1 MAVRIGVISDTHV
14 PDRQRTIPEEVLRGL
29 SDVDMIIHAGDLTS
43 MSVLHQL
50 EEIAPVHAVAGNMDS
65 WEVKSALKSVMR
77 LSVLDKTIVVF
88 HGAASHGATEG
99 VARTEYPDADCVVFG
114 HTHRTCNDWEG
125 KTLVFNPG
133 TASRS
138 FGLGP
143 TYGILTVREG
153 APVEGE
159 LFQA

>member
-1 MAVRIGVISDTHV
+1 MRIGVISDTHV
-14 PDRQRTIPEEVLRGL
+14 PDRQRAIPEEVLRGL
-29 SDVDMIIHAGDLTS
+29 QGVDTIIHAGDLTS
-43 MSVLHQL
+43 MSVLYKL

-77 LSVLDKTIVVF
+77 LTVLDKTIVVF
-88 HGAASHGATEG
+88 HGVSSHGATEG

-114 HTHRTCNDWEG
+114 HTHKTCNDREG
-125 KTLVFNPG
+125 KALVFNPG
-133 TASRS
+133 TAFRS
-138 FGLGP
+138 LGVGP

-159 LFQA
+159 IFQA